1 MRAIVLPGLDGGSAM
16 SSELCAHLLADFEV
30 EALDYPTD
38 QALDYGRLEARVRAT
53 LHGDPRLA
61 VLVAQSFSGPV
72 AIRLAADPPP
82 SLRAVVLVATFAEAP
97 APRPLGWLARPGL
110 LARPLPAFAVRRFLA
125 GDDASDELVEAVR
138 DAVRAVRPDVLAR
151 RVQAML
157 AVDVREELRRA
168 RVPVLVME
176 GTDDRLIGPRRSVGW
191 ERPDLPRR
199 RLDAPH
205 LVLQRAAEEAADE
218 IRRFALAL

>member
-1 MRAIVLPGLDGGSAM
+1 M
-16 SSELCAHLLADFEV
+16 
-30 EALDYPTD
+30 
-38 QALDYGRLEARVRAT
+38 
-53 LHGDPRLA
+53 
-61 VLVAQSFSGPV
+61 
-72 AIRLAADPPP
+72 
-82 SLRAVVLVATFAEAP
+82 
-97 APRPLGWLARPGL
+97 
-110 LARPLPAFAVRRFLA
+110 
-125 GDDASDELVEAVR
+125 
-138 DAVRAVRPDVLAR
+138 LAR